1 MRYSTILA
9 VLVASVAAA
18 PLPAPQSLIGTVA
31 GLIPGGSGGNP
42 TTTTTTNNNSPS
54 PEGNIGDTSLG
65 DFTGH
70 GGSGNP
76 SFGAGN
82 ASGDSDNVCFFPY
95 LIPPVRHCKSVGID
109 NVSTKGNGNPLSG
122 NQVNVG
128 DLSPTVN
135 M

>member
-31 GLIPGGSGGNP
+31 GLIPGGSGGNGP

-82 ASGDSDNVCFFPY
+82 ASGDSDN
-95 LIPPVRHCKSVGID
+95 
-109 NVSTKGNGNPLSG
+109 GNGNPLSG

-135 M
+135 ILSKGSP